1 MPVMS
6 VMSVMPSTH
15 GVEFRIDQFTHFIP
29 SLRGHLVNHTGG
41 SLFLS
46 VMEITA
52 QGAPTGASAGSARP
66 KRSAFAEF
74 ETALRKERQAEG
86 IAKAK
91 AGIYKGRPVTI
102 KAETI
107 AEVKRLKHEEKRGA
121 TYIAKALNISRVSVY
136 RALAT

>member
-1 MPVMS
+1 VSSS
-6 VMSVMPSTH
+6 VSISSRISFPPSGASGQPYRRVAVPICDGNH
-15 GVEFRIDQFTHFIP
+15 G
-29 SLRGHLVNHTGG
+29 S
-41 SLFLS
+41 
-46 VMEITA
+46 
-52 QGAPTGASAGSARP
+52 GAPTGASAGSARP
-66 KRSAFAEF
+66 KRIAFAEF

-91 AGIYKGRPVTI
+91 AAGIYKGRPVTI

-121 TYIAKALNISRVSVY
+121 TYITKALNISRVSVY